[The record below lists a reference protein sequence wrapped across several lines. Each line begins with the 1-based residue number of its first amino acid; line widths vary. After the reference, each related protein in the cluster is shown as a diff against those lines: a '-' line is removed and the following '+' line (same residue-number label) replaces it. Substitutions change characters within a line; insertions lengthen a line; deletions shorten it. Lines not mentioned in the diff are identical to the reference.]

1 MADLPVLKPRQVVAL
16 LEAHGFAEAR
26 QRGSHKQFRHADGRS
41 TTVPFHAS
49 RDISPTLL
57 RKIARDIG
65 LTVDDFLKPRRHD
78 EAT

>member
-1 MADLPVLKPRQVVAL
+1 VGFVPVLKPREVVAL
-16 LEAHGFAEAR
+16 LEGRGLREVR

-41 TTVPFHAS
+41 TTVPFHAA

-65 LTVDDFLKPRRHD
+65 LTVEELLGR
-78 EAT
+78 

>member
-1 MADLPVLKPRQVVAL
+1 VGNLPVLKPRQVVAL
-16 LEAHGFAEAR
+16 LEAQGFQEVR

-57 RKIARDIG
+57 RKIAADIH
-65 LTVDDFLKPRRHD
+65 LTVSELLDTR
-78 EAT
+78 